1 MLAHG
6 VFFLQRIVMDTP
18 IQHSLPLKM
27 ASVGGFG
34 HGVCVFHEMVRMPDA
49 DQLVQLVGLAP
60 AYVDESIEG
69 FLADPWVKQ
78 SQAAVFEDLPT
89 LLRETKPDVLVV
101 STRPDQ
107 IPLAARIGLEAG
119 CHLIVE
125 KPVALEREVVA
136 ELEELA
142 RARGLRVMAQLSM
155 RAMPAFVAARE
166 ALQAGRIGEPI
177 LLNARK
183 SYRWGK
189 RPEWFNDRK
198 LYGGTWPW
206 VGIHA
211 LDMTHFIT
219 GLKATE
225 VMAVHGNRAHA
236 TLPLCEDVC
245 SGHFILEGGVPLSV
259 SVDLCRPESAPSH
272 GDDWIRI
279 VGTKGIIEANAS
291 RGFCELI
298 EEGNAPVMLPLAQ
311 EEAPIYG
318 EFLRG
323 LTQASPFD
331 NTAFHLTSASLA
343 ARDAADS
350 GKRIQI

>member
-1 MLAHG
+1 LLA
-6 VFFLQRIVMDTP
+6 VFDYILQLKTNEFSCSFL
-18 IQHSLPLKM
+18 SLKM
-27 ASVGGFG
+27 ATVGGFG
-34 HGVCVFHEMVRMPDA
+34 HGVCVFHEMLRTVDA
-49 DQLVQLVGLAP
+49 KDLVQLVGLAP
-60 AYVDESIEG
+60 AYAGESIDG
-69 FLADPWVKQ
+69 FCEDPWVQQ
-78 SQAAVFEDLPT
+78 SAAPVFDDLASM
-89 LLRETKPDVLVV
+89 LLETKPAVLIV

-107 IPLAARIGLEAG
+107 IPVAARAGLEAG
-119 CHLIVE
+119 CHLILE
-125 KPVALEREVVA
+125 KPVALERSVVTD
-136 ELEELA
+136 LEKLA
-142 RARGLRVMAQLSM
+142 RARELHVMAQLSM

-166 ALQAGRIGEPI
+166 AFQAGRIGEPI

-189 RPEWFNDRK
+189 RPDWFNDRS

-219 GLKATE
+219 SLKAISAT
-225 VMAVHGNRAHA
+225 AVHDNRAHPE
-236 TLPLCEDVC
+236 LPLCEDVC

-279 VGTKGIIEANAS
+279 VGTRGIIEANAS

-298 EEGNAPVMLPLAQ
+298 EEGHAPLMLPLAG

-318 EFLRG
+318 NFLRG
-323 LTQASPFD
+323 LAQAGAFD
-331 NTAFHLTSASLA
+331 DTAFHLTSAALA

-350 GKRIQI
+350 GSTLQI